1 MEYPMP
7 RGARLPLTPHL
18 LELREL
24 AGRSFVTLGNLDECP
39 SAQETALLADV
50 LIALVEMHGAW
61 SGGRATV
68 EVLATVPCH
77 LATTAPLVQYEQG
90 SSSGRAGLVRV
101 TDRTELAAC
110 LSKSWA
116 TIRPLVLCAHDAS
129 RIRAEDLEQ
138 LEGPQETPRGTLAEA
153 ASLLALRWFHPV
165 QVDFYS
171 SAFAP
176 AAVADVVRAVYAER
190 GALIEQVFEHF

>member
-39 SAQETALLADV
+39 RAQETALLADV

-129 RIRAEDLEQ
+129 RIRTEDLEQ
-138 LEGPQETPRGTLAEA
+138 LEGPRETPRGTLAEERDAQRVVTLCQLGRRGDAA
-153 ASLLALRWFHPV
+153 ASYTRF
-165 QVDFYS
+165 S
-171 SAFAP
+171 SSYPGSIHRARLDRTC
-176 AAVADVVRAVYAER
+176 AVTP
-190 GALIEQVFEHF
+190 